1 MVICLIQLQYG
12 NLKLEECFRFC
23 KIITDPL
30 FSEYEASYWCI
41 LHINQWSKRDDR
53 PRNAWLEKHICY
65 QGELDWITCFFIFFY
80 LLFRRESRNDLYYN
94 DNICILYSF
103 HYHHAS
109 NWILSV
115 SETYQVGREYIY
127 IFDK

>member
-1 MVICLIQLQYG
+1 MKPRTGVFCISINEARETTDLEMPDLRNTFVI
-12 NLKLEECFRFC
+12 KV
-23 KIITDPL
+23 
-30 FSEYEASYWCI
+30 S
-41 LHINQWSKRDDR
+41 
-53 PRNAWLEKHICY
+53 
-65 QGELDWITCFFIFFY
+65 WIESHGFFFY

-103 HYHHAS
+103 HYDHAS

>member
-65 QGELDWITCFFIFFY
+65 QGELDWITCFFFFY